1 MSLDLILNIL
11 RGRKVF
17 DDTTKTWSVYDSNGT
32 ELVNSS
38 GILLQGLHGFLLRQF
53 IPSDQTVTAGGGPAR
68 KQSVYVEKD
77 GKIFVFKSS
86 ADAAL
91 WLEAQKAQEGTK
103 KPSGAKKKRVPK
115 PVQVINL
122 AALKTSIKRIQTD
135 YTIQDLDRFKDE
147 EMFEYLLSL
156 QAKLEQWQEDEDLI
170 ILLMSI

>member
-1 MSLDLILNIL
+1 MFSEDSFSTDS
-11 RGRKVF
+11 F
-17 DDTTKTWSVYDSNGT
+17 DT
-32 ELVNSS
+32 NSFLF
-38 GILLQGLHGFLLRQF
+38 GIVV
-53 IPSDQTVTAGGGPAR
+53 TVAAGGGPGRVR
-68 KQSVYVEKD
+68 KSVYVELN
-77 GKIFVFKSS
+77 GNIYLFKSA
-86 ADAAL
+86 ADVAL

-103 KPSGAKKKRVPK
+103 KPSGAKKKRIPK